1 MIFVSPARTGNLLR
15 NSAIACLLTGRYPF
29 SARIFCA
36 GYVLRYREKAFH
48 SALFSL
54 FSSAAM

>member
-1 MIFVSPARTGNLLR
+1 M
-15 NSAIACLLTGRYPF
+15 IACLLTGRYPF

-48 SALFSL
+48 SFLYWLFSMP
-54 FSSAAM
+54 AM